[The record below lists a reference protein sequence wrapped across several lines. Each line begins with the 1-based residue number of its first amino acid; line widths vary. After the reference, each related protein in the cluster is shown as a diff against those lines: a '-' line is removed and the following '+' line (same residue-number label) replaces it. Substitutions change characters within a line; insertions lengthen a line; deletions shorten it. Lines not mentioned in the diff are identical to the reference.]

1 MEEYYLAQINIAKML
16 APIDSPVM
24 AEFVANLDSINALA
38 EGSNG
43 FIWRLIDE
51 GNNATSIKVYDD
63 DFIIVNMS
71 VWENA
76 GALYQFVYQSHH
88 VEIFKQRR
96 QWFEKMSDM
105 HMALWYIPKGY
116 IPTAMDGVERLTYL
130 RKNGDT
136 PFAFSF
142 KKQFTIDDL
151 KNYNMVNADVKAG

>member
-1 MEEYYLAQINIAKML
+1 MEYNLAQINIAKML

-38 EGSNG
+38 ESSPG
-43 FIWRLIDE
+43 FIWRLKDE

-71 VWENA
+71 VWKNA
-76 GALYQFVYQSHH
+76 DALHQFVYQSRH

-96 QWFEKMSDM
+96 QWFEKMSNM
-105 HMALWYIPKGY
+105 HMALWYVPNDY
-116 IPTAMDGVERLTYL
+116 TPTALDGVERLNYL
-130 RKNGDT
+130 RNNGDT

-142 KKQFTIDDL
+142 KKQFTFDELNTYGLSNTIS
-151 KNYNMVNADVKAG
+151 

>member
-1 MEEYYLAQINIAKML
+1 MEYHLAQINIAKML

-38 EGSNG
+38 EGSPG
-43 FIWRLIDE
+43 FVWRLKDE
-51 GNNATSIKVYDD
+51 ANNATSIKVYDD

-76 GALYQFVYQSHH
+76 GALHQFVYQSHH

-96 QWFEKMSDM
+96 QWFERMSDM
-105 HMALWYIPKGY
+105 HMALWYIPKDY
-116 IPTAMDGVERLTYL
+116 TPTALDGVERLNYL
-130 RKNGDT
+130 RNNGET

-142 KKQFTIDDL
+142 KKQFTVDDL
-151 KNYNMVNADVKAG
+151 NTYSLSNTIS

>member
-1 MEEYYLAQINIAKML
+1 MQYHIAQINIAKML

-24 AEFVANLDSINALA
+24 AEFVANLDGINALA
-38 EGSNG
+38 EGSPG
-43 FIWRLIDE
+43 FVWRLKEE

-71 VWENA
+71 VWENTD
-76 GALYQFVYQSHH
+76 ALRQFVYQSHH

-105 HMALWYIPKGY
+105 HMALWYIPSDY
-116 IPTAMDGVERLTYL
+116 TPTAMDGVERLNYL
-130 RKNGDT
+130 RNNGET

-142 KKQFTIDDL
+142 KKQFTVEEL
-151 KNYNMVNADVKAG
+151 NAYTLGNTIS

>member
-1 MEEYYLAQINIAKML
+1 MQYHLAQINIAKML

-38 EGSNG
+38 EGSPG
-43 FIWRLIDE
+43 FVWRLKDE

-76 GALYQFVYQSHH
+76 DALHQFVFQSHH

-105 HMALWYIPKGY
+105 HMALWYVPKDY
-116 IPTAMDGVERLTYL
+116 TPTALDGVERLNYL
-130 RKNGDT
+130 RSNGET

-142 KKQFTIDDL
+142 KKQFTVDEL
-151 KNYNMVNADVKAG
+151 NTYSLSNTTS